1 MFHNIYYDMSH
12 NQEVTIK
19 QSTEAADMVSKTVP
33 KSYTQSTAGI
43 KRKSQ
48 QEFHEEKNMPKKVL
62 YQYKMPQ
69 SHMWEVAGKVR
80 NVELLLAPPL
90 FTRGCTSICTCVD

>member
-1 MFHNIYYDMSH
+1 MSH

-33 KSYTQSTAGI
+33 KSYTQRQQQGEKES
-43 KRKSQ
+43 RSKS
-48 QEFHEEKNMPKKVL
+48 FMKKKNMPKKVL

>member
-1 MFHNIYYDMSH
+1 
-12 NQEVTIK
+12 
-19 QSTEAADMVSKTVP
+19 
-33 KSYTQSTAGI
+33 
-43 KRKSQ
+43 
-48 QEFHEEKNMPKKVL
+48 
-62 YQYKMPQ
+62 MPQ